1 MNENDVKG
9 MQEARKEVIAQF
21 LNIDKKKNI
30 FL

>member
-21 LNIDKKKNI
+21 LNIDKKNI

>member
-21 LNIDKKKNI
+21 LNIDKKNML

>member
-9 MQEARKEVIAQF
+9 MQEAEKEVIAQF
-21 LNIDKKKNI
+21 LNIDKKNI